1 MTVTTVKS
9 TLFPAHTDD
18 RQREESNEHGADAEL
33 DVFLVEHALA
43 AMLGARERWE
53 HGDGVIV
60 LLSRRRIRQ
69 HRRQGFMD

>member
-1 MTVTTVKS
+1 
-9 TLFPAHTDD
+9 
-18 RQREESNEHGADAEL
+18 
-33 DVFLVEHALA
+33 
-43 AMLGARERWE
+43 MLGARERWE